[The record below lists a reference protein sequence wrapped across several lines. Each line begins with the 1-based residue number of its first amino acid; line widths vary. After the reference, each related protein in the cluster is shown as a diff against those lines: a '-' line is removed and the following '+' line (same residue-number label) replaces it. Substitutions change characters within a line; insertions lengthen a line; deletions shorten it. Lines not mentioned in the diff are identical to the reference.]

1 MSAILG
7 RKLGM
12 TSVFDE
18 SGNSI
23 PVTVIEAGPCYITQI
38 RTLERDGYE
47 AVQLGFQEVK
57 PTRINRPEGGH
68 LKKAGVKPL
77 KHLRE
82 FKSADLTRFE
92 LGSVVTCSLFR
103 AGDKVKISGTSKGR
117 GFTGVMKR
125 HNFHGFKASH
135 GVHESYRGGGSVGA
149 ASDPSRTFRNWRMAG
164 QHGNARVTVSG
175 LRVVLVDPER
185 NLLLVRGAVPGAR
198 NGLLEIQK

>member
-18 SGNSI
+18 VGNSI
-23 PVTVIEAGPCYITQI
+23 PVTVIEAGPCYVTQI
-38 RTLERDGYE
+38 RTADRDGYE
-47 AVQLGFQEVK
+47 AVQIGFQEVK
-57 PTRINRPEGGH
+57 PARMNRPEGGH

-77 KHLRE
+77 KFLRE
-82 FKSADLTRFE
+82 FKSVDLAKFE
-92 LGSVVTCSLFR
+92 LGATVTCSLFK
-103 AGDKVKISGTSKGR
+103 AGDKVKISGNSKGR

-149 ASDPSRTFRNWRMAG
+149 ASDPSRTFKKWKMAG
-164 QHGNARVTVSG
+164 QYGNERVTVRG

>member
-18 SGNSI
+18 TGNCI
-23 PVTVIEAGPCYITQI
+23 PVTVIEAGPCYVTQI
-38 RTLERDGYE
+38 RTAERDGYE
-47 AVQLGFQEVK
+47 AVQIGFQDVK
-57 PTRINRPEGGH
+57 PSRMNRPEGGH
-68 LKKAGVKPL
+68 LKKAGVKPV
-77 KHLRE
+77 KFLRE
-82 FKSADLTRFE
+82 FKSVDLAGFE
-92 LGSVVTCSLFR
+92 LGATVTCSLFK
-103 AGDKVKISGTSKGR
+103 AGDKVKISGNSKGR

-149 ASDPSRTFRNWRMAG
+149 ASDPSRTFKKWKMAG
-164 QHGNARVTVSG
+164 QYGNERVTVRG

>member
-12 TSVFDE
+12 TTVFDDKGE
-18 SGNSI
+18 CI
-23 PVTVIEAGPCYITQI
+23 PVTVIEAGPCYVTQI
-38 RTLERDGYE
+38 KSRERDGYE
-47 AVQLGFQEVK
+47 AVQLGFIETR
-57 PTRINRPEGGH
+57 PTRITKPEVGH

-77 KHLRE
+77 RHLRE
-82 FKSADLTRFE
+82 FKSTVLRSFE
-92 LGSVVTCSLFR
+92 LGQAVTCEIFQ

-125 HNFHGFKASH
+125 HNFSGFKASH

-149 ASDPSRTFRNWRMAG
+149 SSDPSRTFKNWRMAG
-164 QHGNARVTVSG
+164 QSGNARVTVSN
-175 LRVVLVDPER
+175 LRVVMVDAER
-185 NLLLVRGAVPGAR
+185 NLLLVKGAVPGAR